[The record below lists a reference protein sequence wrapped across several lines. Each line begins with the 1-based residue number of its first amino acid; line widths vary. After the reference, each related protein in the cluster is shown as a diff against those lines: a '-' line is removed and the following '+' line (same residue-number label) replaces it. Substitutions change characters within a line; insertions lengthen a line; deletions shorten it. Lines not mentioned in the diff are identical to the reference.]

1 MRYSLNG
8 SKKNKRRARH
18 AGAFFS
24 NKKLYGTVFAPLLA
38 RSGSTQAEMNV
49 LLFLA
54 NNPAYDTARDITE
67 RRHMAK
73 SQVSVSVEA
82 LVERGLLERFYRP
95 GNRKTIH
102 LRPTPAARPLVE
114 EGWRLQNRF
123 GALLIAGFSRQEI
136 LRMASLIR
144 RMQKNIDT
152 ALTAEKQGEALGQKA
167 LEQTE
172 EWVAS
177 LRLGEEPE

>member
-1 MRYSLNG
+1 M
-8 SKKNKRRARH
+8 
-18 AGAFFS
+18 
-24 NKKLYGTVFAPLLA
+24 
-38 RSGSTQAEMNV
+38 
-49 LLFLA
+49 
-54 NNPAYDTARDITE
+54 
-67 RRHMAK
+67 
-73 SQVSVSVEA
+73 
-82 LVERGLLERFYRP
+82 ERGLLERFYRP

-114 EGWRLQNRF
+114 EGRRLQNRF